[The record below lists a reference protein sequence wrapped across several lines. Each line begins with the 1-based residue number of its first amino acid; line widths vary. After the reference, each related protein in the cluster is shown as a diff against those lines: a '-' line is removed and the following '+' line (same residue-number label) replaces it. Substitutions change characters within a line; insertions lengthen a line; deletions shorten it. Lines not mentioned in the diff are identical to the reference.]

1 MAVQSTVRFILFT
14 AACFL
19 AFALTACDSPPA
31 QKQQSQ
37 SDVVSKKIIKEKTET
52 TETTK
57 TTETTEKKKARKTQ
71 DEKDA
76 RKTAE
81 KETGSNKK
89 PATLNEKDKEKNKEK
104 EKETKPAAGPEKTEK
119 PEVEKGIQVS
129 QSQPAYSAAGKTNP
143 FLPLIQ
149 GGAAAK
155 EEEKKPERELTPLE
169 KLDLSQLQLV
179 AIVGSAGEGE
189 DFAMVQEASGK
200 GYIVQKGTYIG
211 TNSGI
216 VTRIGKE
223 KIIIEESYTDF
234 KGEDKNRKREMKLQK
249 QDNKE

>member
-31 QKQQSQ
+31 QKQQGQSKQQSQ

-89 PATLNEKDKEKNKEK
+89 PATLNEKDKEK
-104 EKETKPAAGPEKTEK
+104 ETKPAAGPEKTEK

-129 QSQPAYSAAGKTNP
+129 QSQPAYSAAGKINP